1 MTEQDRDE
9 PSRDDIPPLRSRGG
23 PSPSRF
29 DAPPLQRRGGPSR
42 EPSPEPATRR
52 KKKGRGSSTP
62 RSSSPRSTPRS
73 TPRSSS
79 TPRETRT
86 PRQIREDRAELV
98 RIANRTVATPGPG
111 EYTPPVVRSTIGG
124 ESMFRARDSRFMST
138 KSVREMMSDPGK
150 YKLEKD
156 RTCASVS
163 DNAFGKSERSG
174 SQGFVSVSKRPEFGI
189 LHKMRDTPFAIYET
203 RPPWLEGDVR
213 GNKPHLRGHM
223 SPGFLSKVQR
233 SAWMISKNKLA
244 VPSFAKYYPE
254 KSHEALETK
263 MRDRQ
268 KMATLSSIMPR
279 FRGDETI
286 SPGPAGHVPNNHT
299 LERGARE
306 SCRDYRAMTGTR
318 EDLFRT
324 PRVKPRIKTP
334 RETVRV

>member
-1 MTEQDRDE
+1 
-9 PSRDDIPPLRSRGG
+9 
-23 PSPSRF
+23 
-29 DAPPLQRRGGPSR
+29 
-42 EPSPEPATRR
+42 
-52 KKKGRGSSTP
+52 
-62 RSSSPRSTPRS
+62 
-73 TPRSSS
+73 
-79 TPRETRT
+79 
-86 PRQIREDRAELV
+86 
-98 RIANRTVATPGPG
+98 
-111 EYTPPVVRSTIGG
+111 
-124 ESMFRARDSRFMST
+124 MST

-189 LHKMRDTPFAIYET
+189 LH
-203 RPPWLEGDVR
+203 
-213 GNKPHLRGHM
+213 
-223 SPGFLSKVQR
+223 
-233 SAWMISKNKLA
+233 
-244 VPSFAKYYPE
+244 
-254 KSHEALETK
+254 K